1 MLKYL
6 YSMIKVPKNIP
17 ATTGIYI
24 FKDKNK
30 VLYIGKSVNILAR
43 IKSHFEN
50 AKISTKEA
58 RIVYDSNKIEFIVTD
73 SDLKAVLLE
82 SKLIQKYK
90 PKYNVVW
97 KDDKSYLY
105 IKITIKDKYPKIF
118 IVRKENDKK
127 SKYFGP
133 FSSYKTLYEL
143 LREIR
148 KVFPYCAQTK
158 VSKRA
163 CFYSK
168 IKLCNPCPSNIEKIK
183 DIKLK
188 RENKKIYK
196 KQIMKIVSVLEGKTD
211 SVLKDLYKKLKIISK
226 NKETYEQALELRN
239 KIDRFE
245 KLINQLLVKYDDV
258 LSYNESEKALKE
270 LIIILNKYLLKVKSL
285 KRIECYDVSSIGQK
299 EATASMVVLIN
310 GLINKSKYKRFK
322 IKNLKLNSDIEM
334 IKEVIERRIKHK
346 DKPNLIVID
355 GGKPQVR
362 IIQYVL
368 KNVKINIPVIGIAKH
383 PDRLIIGN
391 DYFPTIRPD
400 INNLGFNLIRLLRD
414 ESHRFAKKYH
424 IFLRRKKMI

>member
-1 MLKYL
+1 
-6 YSMIKVPKNIP
+6 MIKIPKNIP

-24 FKDKNK
+24 FKKNNK
-30 VLYIGKSVNILAR
+30 VLYIGKSINILAR
-43 IKSHFEN
+43 VKSHFEN

-58 RIVYDSNKIEFIVTD
+58 RIVYDSNKIKCIITD
-73 SDLKAVLLE
+73 SDLKAILLE
-82 SKLIQKYK
+82 SKLIQKNK

-127 SKYFGP
+127 SRYFGP

-148 KVFPYCAQTK
+148 KVFPYCAQK
-158 VSKRA
+158 KISKKA

-168 IKLCNPCPSNIEKIK
+168 IKLCNPCPSNIEKEK
-183 DIKLK
+183 NIKLIKEFK
-188 RENKKIYK
+188 RIYK
-196 KQIMKIVSVLEGKTD
+196 KQIMQIIRILEGKTD
-211 SVLKDLYKKLKIISK
+211 FVLKGLYIKLKILSK
-226 NKETYEQALELRN
+226 NKNTYEQALVLRN

-245 KLINQLLVKYDDV
+245 KLINQSLVKFDDV

-270 LIIILNKYLLKVKSL
+270 LIIILNKYLVKVKSL
-285 KRIECYDVSSIGQK
+285 KRIECYDISSTGQK
-299 EATASMVVLIN
+299 DAAASMVVLIN

-322 IKNLKLNSDIEM
+322 IKNLNLKSDIEM
-334 IKEVIERRIKHK
+334 IKEVIKRRIKYK
-346 DKPNLIVID
+346 YKPNLIVID

-362 IIQYVL
+362 IVQYVL
-368 KNVKINIPVIGIAKH
+368 KNAKINIPVIGIAKH
-383 PDRLIIGN
+383 PDRLIMGN
-391 DYFPTIRPD
+391 KYFPIIRPD

-424 IFLRRKKMI
+424 IFLRSKKMI

>member
-1 MLKYL
+1 
-6 YSMIKVPKNIP
+6 MIKIPKNIP
-17 ATTGIYI
+17 TTTGVYI
-24 FKDKNK
+24 FKSNNK

-43 IKSHFEN
+43 VKSHFEN

-58 RIVYDSNKIEFIVTD
+58 RIVYDSNKIEYIVTD
-73 SDLKAVLLE
+73 SDLKAILLE
-82 SKLIQKYK
+82 SELIQKHK

-118 IVRKENDKK
+118 LVRKENDKK

-148 KVFPYCAQTK
+148 KVFPYCSQK
-158 VSKRA
+158 KISKKA

-168 IKLCNPCPSNIEKIK
+168 IKLCSPCPSIIESQK
-183 DIKLK
+183 DIKLIKEYK
-188 RENKKIYK
+188 RIYK
-196 KQIMKIVSVLEGKTD
+196 KQIMQIIKVLEGKTD
-211 SVLKDLYKKLKIISK
+211 SVFKDLYKKLKILSK
-226 NKETYEQALELRN
+226 NKDTYEQALELRN

-245 KLINQLLVKYDDV
+245 RLINQSLVKYDDV
-258 LSYNESEKALKE
+258 LTYNESEKAIKE
-270 LIIILNKYLLKVKSL
+270 LGIILNKYLPKIKSL
-285 KRIECYDVSSIGQK
+285 KKIECYDISSTSQK
-299 EATASMVVLIN
+299 DATASMVVLNN

-334 IKEVIERRIKHK
+334 INEIINRRLKYK

-355 GGKPQVR
+355 GGKPQIR

-368 KNVKINIPVIGIAKH
+368 KKANINIPVIGIAKH

-391 DYFPTIRPD
+391 EYLPIIRPD

-424 IFLRRKKMI
+424 IFLRSKKMV